1 MALKNKKTIL
11 VHTLITVVAGLSFMA
26 CNADGA
32 LFHAYC
38 SLPATGWSKQDT
50 LLFQVDVKDS
60 LTTYQLHIESRNSQD
75 YPYQNLPL
83 YLACDPQESLAFDT
97 LNLMLIT
104 PKLGWERDGWETL
117 HSVSFHAGEM
127 RIRQAGTY
135 TIKIAHHLPDSI
147 VQGIRDIGIKICK
160 P

>member
-11 VHTLITVVAGLSFMA
+11 VHTLITVVAGLLFMA

-83 YLACDPQESLAFDT
+83 IVTCDPQETLTIDT
-97 LNLMLIT
+97 LNFMLIT

-117 HSVSFHAGEM
+117 HSVSFQAGEM

-135 TIKIAHHLPDSI
+135 TIKITHHLPDSI